1 MGVVTWKQFILLVVL
16 GEFLLVKVYLGEEML
31 LRLPLEVEI
40 EEGVEKGGGGRG
52 GSTTGRGLG
61 EHHWGGGNGQC
72 ELGQVSLPSKS

>member
-40 EEGVEKGGGGRG
+40 DAELEKGRAWSGR
-52 GSTTGRGLG
+52 STTWRGLG
-61 EHHWGGGNGQC
+61 EEDWGGGNGQC